1 MGGIVADRTR
11 QEQALT
17 SLGGIGAW
25 RRLAWRGAAGWSI
38 LPSKPTRLFFTQF
51 TARQDNMGSP
61 GQPQL
66 APSNRFSE
74 RVDRDF
80 ASGPK
85 RSQYRCYR
93 IEATLA
99 GRAG

>member
-1 MGGIVADRTR
+1 
-11 QEQALT
+11 
-17 SLGGIGAW
+17 
-25 RRLAWRGAAGWSI
+25 
-38 LPSKPTRLFFTQF
+38 
-51 TARQDNMGSP
+51 MGSP

-74 RVDRDF
+74 RADRDF

-85 RSQYRCYR
+85 RSQYRGYR

-99 GRAG
+99 GPAGWRVSVFRLSTKVPAPPGQSSLLYASARAAIGGGVRAVDWLLGPPRLS